1 MAKMERM
8 SSAPS
13 EEAEEACVYTATRRA
28 SADEAADEAEDEMA
42 AAHAVLTHK
51 T

>member
-8 SSAPS
+8 SSAP
-13 EEAEEACVYTATRRA
+13 AEEACVYTATRRA